1 MSSMRVVPVVRAMWG
16 TAAPVPVAAAAAAV
30 EDEAEEGG

>member
-16 TAAPVPVAAAAAAV
+16 TAAPVPVAAAAAV
-30 EDEAEEGG
+30 KDDAEEGG